1 MKMKK
6 IAAILLGIFLVTGAA
21 GNMAWAMEQDV
32 PTETGYFPTEIVS
45 RQVDGIERLEKTY
58 HLTAEDDSAKIPT
71 EPVTYQGKEY
81 VFVELLK
88 NDQRK
93 SDSKMH
99 TEIVTLNSA
108 TNQLEKIL
116 KTLEPT
122 LEIQTEDGYAGTVT
136 LNPKSIE
143 VEAAG
148 YKTNSYTVSAT
159 RIYPN
164 LSDAD
169 TSLIPKSV
177 TENGRTL
184 TLAEVCWQPAAT
196 DYVDGYDLVMR
207 YTAVAAYSGTASSKS
222 ATGYVVTAEYI
233 GEVTKTTCEDIL
245 YTAVFASTEK
255 AFLSDMP
262 KGASVFFCILVI
274 LIGILLLGVLGKQ
287 YEHYLNKKRGYEE

>member
-1 MKMKK
+1 MKK

-21 GNMAWAMEQDV
+21 GNMAWAMEQEV
-32 PTETGYFPTEIVS
+32 PTETSYFPTEITS
-45 RQVDGIERLEKTY
+45 SQTDGIERLEKTY
-58 HLTAEDDSAKIPT
+58 HLTADDDPAKIPT

-93 SDSKMH
+93 SDSKIH
-99 TEIVTLNSA
+99 TEIVTLNST

-169 TSLIPKSV
+169 TSLIPKSI

-196 DYVDGYDLVMR
+196 DYVDGYDLAMR

-222 ATGYVVTAEYI
+222 ATGYVVTAEYV
-233 GEVTKTTCEDIL
+233 GEVAKTTCEDIL

-262 KGASVFFCILVI
+262 KGVSVFFCILVI
-274 LIGILLLGVLGKQ
+274 LIGILLLGVAGKQ

>member
-1 MKMKK
+1 MKK